1 MVDENVSNTFF
12 SEMLYAASDYVWF
25 YTPYLMLGDSL
36 FDAFIRAAKRG
47 VDVRIILPGIEKL
60 LSSAYRGRSEDI

>member
-1 MVDENVSNTFF
+1 
-12 SEMLYAASDYVWF
+12 MLYAASNYVWF

-47 VDVRIILPGIEKL
+47 VDVRIIMPGIADKRWFSGFREAIIVS
-60 LSSAYRGRSEDI
+60 LSRQE

>member
-1 MVDENVSNTFF
+1 
-12 SEMLYAASDYVWF
+12 MLYAASDYVWF

-47 VDVRIILPGIEKL
+47 VDVRIIMPGIADKRWFQAFEKL
-60 LSSAYRGRSEDI
+60 LSSAYRGRGKDI